1 MTSGEPVPP
10 PPVEEDLI
18 DQRGFWERYSPNG
31 ELPWSSAMSLGVF
44 TILVLLPIVLVAPFV
59 SRDPT
64 PPAVD
69 VLYVGEDQNAPLGEG
84 VDIDAAAAMGADVE
98 EPDAAPPEEVPDEQI
113 KDLEKPEPT
122 VPVVKPE
129 PGKEIEKE
137 REAAE
142 AALSRLDQA
151 KNQLAA
157 NLNQGSPDG
166 DRGGGGGGSGAT
178 GRGARVARWVLHFNT
193 QSSQHY
199 LEQLDGLGAEIAFP
213 AAGNRWQYFFD
224 VGSPKR
230 RSQIRDLGSENRLYW
245 VDEKQQSVG
254 GVAQVLG
261 IPTPPFMIVFLPVPL
276 EDRMLQLELD
286 YQGLTEEQILRTDF
300 RVISRGRSYDVEV
313 TRQMRR

>member
-1 MTSGEPVPP
+1 VD
-10 PPVEEDLI
+10 EDLV
-18 DQRGFWERYSPNG
+18 DARGFWERYSPNG

-44 TILVLLPIVLVAPFV
+44 TILVLLPIVLVVPFV
-59 SRDPT
+59 QRDPT

-69 VLYVGEDQNAPLGEG
+69 VLYVAEDENAPLGEG
-84 VDIDAAAAMGADVE
+84 TELDEDAAMGAE
-98 EPDAAPPEEVPDEQI
+98 EEKPTEELPKEAPAEKI
-113 KDLEKPEPT
+113 KKLEKPKPT

-142 AALSRLDQA
+142 AALNRLAQA
-151 KNQLAA
+151 KNQLDA
-157 NLNQGSPDG
+157 NLNRGSPEG
-166 DRGGGGGGSGAT
+166 DRGGGGGGSGAR

-193 QSSQHY
+193 ESSQHY
-199 LEQLDGLGAEIAFP
+199 LQQLDGLGAEIAFP
-213 AAGNRWQYFFD
+213 AAGSRWQYFFD
-224 VGSPKR
+224 VSTPRR
-230 RSQIRDLGSENRLYW
+230 RSEIRDLGSENRLYW

-300 RVISRGRSYDVEV
+300 RVVIRGGMYDVEV
-313 TRQMRR
+313 SRQLRR